1 MKKNTLKK
9 IHTCASEGRIRF
21 KKHALIR
28 MVERN
33 LKISEIEEA
42 LLRSKIIED
51 YPEDTPLK
59 SCLLLGY
66 TQHNRPLHM
75 VTAVDEAENM
85 IWIITVY
92 KPDPKKWNRTFT
104 KRKPS

>member
-1 MKKNTLKK
+1 MKKNILKK

-33 LKISEIEEA
+33 LKIIEIEEA
-42 LLRSKIIED
+42 LLQSKIIED

-59 SCLLLGY
+59 SC
-66 TQHNRPLHM
+66 
-75 VTAVDEAENM
+75 
-85 IWIITVY
+85 
-92 KPDPKKWNRTFT
+92 
-104 KRKPS
+104 